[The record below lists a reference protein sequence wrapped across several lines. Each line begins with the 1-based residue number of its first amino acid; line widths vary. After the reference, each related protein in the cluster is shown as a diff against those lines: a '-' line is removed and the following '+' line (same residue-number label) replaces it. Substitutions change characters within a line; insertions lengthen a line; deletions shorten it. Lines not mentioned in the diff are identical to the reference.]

1 MSFMGYLLL
10 GGAMYLLGF
19 VLNLKLLHP
28 KRKTGTVYTLTHP
41 TILGFVG
48 VCFAVMLL
56 VSFLMGRFLLNHNP
70 IDVAFVLVN
79 SVVATGIFY
88 FGLNPDQTKMNM
100 PD

>member
-1 MSFMGYLLL
+1 MNFIGYLLL
-10 GGAMYLLGF
+10 GSAMYLLGF
-19 VLNLKLLHP
+19 MINLKILHP
-28 KRKTGTVYTLTHP
+28 KRKTGAVYTLMHP

-56 VSFLMGRFLLNHNP
+56 VSFLMGRFLLNHDP

-79 SVVATGIFY
+79 SAVATGVFY